1 MTDQASSLISR
12 RNLIA
17 GAAVAGALATGARAV
32 PLRAVLR
39 SLPKN
44 GPVSVPMLVSLTA
57 QSSGNWALMVGTS
70 FTLVTEDGRNLA
82 LTLTQVTA
90 LPVSGTRP
98 GSLRG
103 QPFSVRFTGPVLPA
117 GNKVYTI
124 IHPNYGALT
133 LFFDAAT
140 SAGITAQFN

>member
-17 GAAVAGALATGARAV
+17 CAAAGAVATGVRAA
-32 PLRAVLR
+32 PLGTVLR
-39 SLPKN
+39 NLPRN
-44 GPVSVPMLVSLTA
+44 GPAFTPLLISLTA
-57 QSSGNWALMVGTS
+57 ASYGDWALMVGTS
-70 FTLVTEDGRNLA
+70 FTLMAENGRNLA
-82 LTLTQVTA
+82 LKLTQVKTEM
-90 LPVSGTRP
+90 LSGKRP
-98 GSLRG
+98 ASLRG

-117 GNKVYTI
+117 GNKIYTI
-124 IHPNYGALT
+124 IHPNYGALN